1 MNREILERAQ
11 RVAKSLLNDSG
22 GFERC
27 PVRTINNPCKS
38 RTFVAHRSAV
48 SRIARGRKDAAC
60 EPDSAT
66 TCWPKG
72 VNQRGRACARRS
84 SCPWSRWKGWVG

>member
-27 PVRTINNPCKS
+27 PVRTI
-38 RTFVAHRSAV
+38 
-48 SRIARGRKDAAC
+48 
-60 EPDSAT
+60 
-66 TCWPKG
+66 
-72 VNQRGRACARRS
+72 
-84 SCPWSRWKGWVG
+84 